1 MDMKKRRIAAGLLA
15 GVLVIGGQQVWA
27 ATTHYN
33 DSSVTGGSE
42 QWQKW
47 VADWN
52 QTATDFTKV
61 SLTPG
66 GAASELNFA
75 WYSEETSQHLLFI
88 LEQIRMILKPVQ
100 ELQAV

>member
-1 MDMKKRRIAAGLLA
+1 MKKRRIAAGLLA

-47 VADWN
+47 VADSYRFYKGIINTWRRSFR
-52 QTATDFTKV
+52 TEFC
-61 SLTPG
+61 
-66 GAASELNFA
+66 
-75 WYSEETSQHLLFI
+75 
-88 LEQIRMILKPVQ
+88 MVQ
-100 ELQAV
+100 